1 MIKGWK
7 FPVDGGK
14 RAGKSRK
21 ESFNEIL
28 RSRSLIFVRT
38 LVPNS
43 ASQRSQA

>member
-7 FPVDGGK
+7 FLVSGGK
-14 RAGKSRK
+14 QAGKSRK
-21 ESFNEIL
+21 ESFNEIP
-28 RSRSLIFVRT
+28 RSRSLILVRI